1 MSIESTGTGL
11 KGIIAGISGLRVYAP
26 NELPS
31 AINELPAAVILP
43 GEVVYAT
50 DFSGNYDY
58 TLRVLILLT
67 FQDSPSA
74 FNAIMDYI
82 EPTGTKSVLAKVEAD
97 PTLGATCDFAK
108 VVRNSGISTTDWA
121 GINYLSTE
129 FEIAVYA

>member
-1 MSIESTGTGL
+1 MSIETTGTGL

-43 GEVVYAT
+43 GEVLYDT
-50 DFSGNYDY
+50 DFSDNYDFA
-58 TLRVLILLT
+58 LRVLILVA
-67 FQDSPSA
+67 FADSPSA

-82 EPTGTKSVLAKVEAD
+82 EPSGSKSVLAKVKAD
-97 PTLGATCDFAK
+97 PTLGSTCDFAR